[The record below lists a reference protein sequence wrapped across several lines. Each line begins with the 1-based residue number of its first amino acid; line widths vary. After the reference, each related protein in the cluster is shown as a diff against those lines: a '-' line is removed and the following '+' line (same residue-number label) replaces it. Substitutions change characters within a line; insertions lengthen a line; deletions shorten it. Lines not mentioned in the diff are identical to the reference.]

1 LLLLRFKT
9 YFAALI
15 VITSLYSCKKGHD
28 LDCVKSNGPEAVDM
42 RTPGKFKTVVAYNKI
57 DVDIYQGAEYS
68 IEVHAGAHIIK
79 NISTKLIND
88 SLIIQ
93 NTNVCN
99 FVRGY
104 KRSIRVK
111 ITMPYVASVYNYG
124 VAPIVLH
131 DFKQDSTVFVRNE
144 NSGDTYING
153 TFQDII
159 TSSHGNGDMYV
170 NGNAR
175 RLLIYM
181 NGTNYTFAQNFQATD
196 EIYIST
202 YSIANAYFNLDGVK
216 SFEYYIWSEGSIYYV
231 GNPQAIHNLGDG
243 VADGKGTLNKQ
254 D

>member
-1 LLLLRFKT
+1 MFRIKT
-9 YFAALI
+9 YFASLLLI
-15 VITSLYSCKKGHD
+15 ASFFSSCKKGHD
-28 LDCVKSNGPEAVDM
+28 LDCLKSNGPETSEL
-42 RTPGKFKTVVAYNKI
+42 RTPGAFKTIVAYNKI
-57 DVDIYQGAEYS
+57 DVDIYQGPEYS
-68 IEVHAGAHIIK
+68 IEISAGNHIIK

-104 KRSIRVK
+104 KRSIRAK
-111 ITMPYVASVYNYG
+111 ITVPYVASVYNYG

-131 DFKQDSTVFVRNE
+131 DFKQDSSIFVRNE

-153 TFQDII
+153 TFNTIT

-170 NGNAR
+170 NGNAK

-202 YSIANAYFNLDGVK
+202 YSIADAYFNLDGVK
-216 SFEYYIWSEGSIYYV
+216 SFEYYIWSQGNIYYV
-231 GNPQAIHNLGDG
+231 GNPQVIKNLGDG
-243 VADGKGTLNKQ
+243 ISDGKGILVKQ